1 MAPPRPPPADLAAE
15 MEQLRAQLAELH
27 QQQMNAQTTN
37 SLLEQLVQNLNTG
50 KKSKIWVDKP
60 ERFNGKIGDSVENWL
75 NGWELWFKHREKQD
89 GPEEERTK
97 IETAMQCTTTT
108 VQSALARHERKNGRW
123 ATWDSFQKYMKAKYT
138 STDSGFARYLKLKQ
152 VIQKDGETVE
162 SFYQR
167 FDEHISR
174 QKEDD
179 EAEAEAVADRNK
191 KVNSHHNYMF
201 VDNLNVAIKSAF
213 LRLPEAKD
221 FQKRTLYELRGL
233 ATRVEES
240 VSHARYSKPTAS
252 SQSGNHGGNKPSKK
266 FQKSRDTDELSREK
280 LTNNERS
287 FLTSNIQRGGG
298 AYIYPNV
305 QKKWDWIKWARK
317 ERVCVKCASKNHLG
331 DTCSAQV
338 KDTDK
343 GSDHSHKSGGKNG
356 LHAMIT
362 AMEAE
367 EAGHS
372 EMNPD
377 TQYLCS
383 VPDKSRKDLS
393 LMMYNCEV
401 NDSKGITLGDPGATL
416 VYINTEY
423 ARRSNVRFLEKTKS
437 RTVSLPNGTEMKI
450 LGHCEFLMTMG
461 EWSGW
466 VQATILD
473 MKAEFDVILGLSWY
487 RQWKPIPDWETLDML
502 VSTPEGVKKIQ
513 HKLTAEMEVPKRPR
527 LTVMQEYRKDL
538 QFNLI
543 TEKEA
548 KCGLMLGPCY
558 IL

>member
-27 QQQMNAQTTN
+27 QQQTNAQTTN
-37 SLLEQLVQNLNTG
+37 TLLEQLVQNLNTG

-97 IETAMQCTTTT
+97 IETAMQCTTAT
-108 VQSALARHERKNGRW
+108 VRSSLARHEREGGPW
-123 ATWDSFQKYMKAKYT
+123 TTWKSFQTYMRAKYT

-162 SFYQR
+162 SYYQR

-174 QKEDD
+174 QKEDED
-179 EAEAEAVADRNK
+179 ETENEAETNGIK
-191 KVNSHHNYMF
+191 KVNSQYNYMF
-201 VDNLNVAIKSAF
+201 VDNLNAAIKPAF
-213 LRLPEAKD
+213 LRLPEVKD
-221 FQKRTLYELRGL
+221 FQKRTLYELREL

-240 VSHARYSKPTAS
+240 VSHTPRYFKPTAN
-252 SQSGNHGGNKPSKK
+252 SQSGNHGGKSFKK

-287 FLTSNIQRGGG
+287 FLNSNIQRGGG

-305 QKKWDWIKWARK
+305 QKKWDWIKWARRDK
-317 ERVCVKCASKNHLG
+317 VCVKCASSKHLG
-331 DTCSAQV
+331 DTCSVQA

-343 GSDHSHKSGGKNG
+343 GSDHSRKGGSKNG

-367 EAGHS
+367 EAGRS

-377 TQYLCS
+377 AQYLCS
-383 VPDKSRKDLS
+383 VQDKSRKDLS

-401 NDSKGITLGDPGATL
+401 NNSKGTALGDPGATL
-416 VYINTEY
+416 DYISAEY
-423 ARRSNVRFLEKTKS
+423 ARRSNVRFLEKPKS
-437 RTVSLPNGTEMKI
+437 RAVSLPNGTEMKI

-473 MKAEFDVILGLSWY
+473 IKAEFDVILGMSWY

-502 VSTPEGVKKIQ
+502 SWKYQNGQ
-513 HKLTAEMEVPKRPR
+513 
-527 LTVMQEYRKDL
+527 D
-538 QFNLI
+538 
-543 TEKEA
+543 
-548 KCGLMLGPCY
+548 
-558 IL
+558 

>member
-27 QQQMNAQTTN
+27 QQQTNAQTTN
-37 SLLEQLVQNLNTG
+37 TLLEQLVQNLNTG

-97 IETAMQCTTTT
+97 IETAMQCTTAT
-108 VQSALARHERKNGRW
+108 VRSALARHERENGQW
-123 ATWDSFQKYMKAKYT
+123 TTWDSFQKYMKAKYT

-152 VIQKDGETVE
+152 VVQKDGETVE
-162 SFYQR
+162 SYYQR

-201 VDNLNVAIKSAF
+201 VDNLNVAIKPAF

-266 FQKSRDTDELSREK
+266 FQKSRDMDELSREK

-317 ERVCVKCASKNHLG
+317 EKVCGKCASSKHLV
-331 DTCSAQV
+331 DTCPVQA
-338 KDTDK
+338 KDTGK
-343 GSDHSHKSGGKNG
+343 VSDHFRKVCSKNG

-367 EAGHS
+367 EAGRS

-377 TQYLCS
+377 AQYLCS
-383 VPDKSRKDLS
+383 VQDKHRKDLS

-401 NDSKGITLGDPGATL
+401 NNSKGIALGDHGATL

-423 ARRSNVRFLEKTKS
+423 ARHSNVRFLQKT
-437 RTVSLPNGTEMKI
+437 
-450 LGHCEFLMTMG
+450 
-461 EWSGW
+461 
-466 VQATILD
+466 
-473 MKAEFDVILGLSWY
+473 
-487 RQWKPIPDWETLDML
+487 
-502 VSTPEGVKKIQ
+502 
-513 HKLTAEMEVPKRPR
+513 
-527 LTVMQEYRKDL
+527 
-538 QFNLI
+538 
-543 TEKEA
+543 
-548 KCGLMLGPCY
+548 
-558 IL
+558 